1 MAKGI
6 TRQGAGGRLFH
17 SALYPPR
24 DTKKR
29 ALPHPAGAASG
40 RRVAGPEAQA
50 PAHQRV
56 YGGTAAAGG
65 IPGNGRSPGEA
76 AAHDTAL
83 GCRYRQTGQQSAGRG
98 TLSPAQGTAGHAT
111 HIGRGQAHARRGCVS
126 CGARHHAGH
135 DGRPRIGPSE
145 LFKLRWEDVD
155 LDAGIIRMPNA
166 RKGARA
172 DSRLIPVRDDV
183 LPELRRWWE
192 EDAKIDCPWVIHW
205 QGKKVMC
212 IGHAWHAARK
222 AAGIS
227 RVITPYSLRHAFPT
241 SALEYDA
248 DIKAVAEIMGHSDPS
263 MLLKTY
269 QHIKW
274 KQLKKA
280 ISAGPGLGK

>member
-1 MAKGI
+1 MHRVKSRADHI
-6 TRQGAGGRLFH
+6 TGGSHGKRNHRQGAGGCLFH

-40 RRVAGPEAQA
+40 RRVAGSEAQA

-135 DGRPRIGPSE
+135 DGRAAHRP
-145 LFKLRWEDVD
+145 L
-155 LDAGIIRMPNA
+155 
-166 RKGARA
+166 GAVQIA
-172 DSRLIPVRDDV
+172 LG
-183 LPELRRWWE
+183 RRRSGRGNH
-192 EDAKIDCPWVIHW
+192 P
-205 QGKKVMC
+205 
-212 IGHAWHAARK
+212 HA
-222 AAGIS
+222 
-227 RVITPYSLRHAFPT
+227 
-241 SALEYDA
+241 
-248 DIKAVAEIMGHSDPS
+248 
-263 MLLKTY
+263 
-269 QHIKW
+269 
-274 KQLKKA
+274 
-280 ISAGPGLGK
+280 

>member
-1 MAKGI
+1 MMAG
-6 TRQGAGGRLFH
+6 
-17 SALYPPR
+17 
-24 DTKKR
+24 
-29 ALPHPAGAASG
+29 
-40 RRVAGPEAQA
+40 
-50 PAHQRV
+50 
-56 YGGTAAAGG
+56 
-65 IPGNGRSPGEA
+65 
-76 AAHDTAL
+76 
-83 GCRYRQTGQQSAGRG
+83 
-98 TLSPAQGTAGHAT
+98 
-111 HIGRGQAHARRGCVS
+111 
-126 CGARHHAGH
+126 
-135 DGRPRIGPSE
+135 PRIGPSE

-172 DSRLIPVRDDV
+172 ESRLIPVRDDV